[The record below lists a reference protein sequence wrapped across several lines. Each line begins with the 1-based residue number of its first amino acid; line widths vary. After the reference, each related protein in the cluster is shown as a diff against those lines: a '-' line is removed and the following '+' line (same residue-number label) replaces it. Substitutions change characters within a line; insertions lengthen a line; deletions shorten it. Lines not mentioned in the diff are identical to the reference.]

1 MSAPPPARVA
11 IMGGAGA
18 GKSTLARRVGAA
30 LGLPVVHLD
39 RVVFGPGWTRLPVP
53 LARERLKAM
62 LAPGAWVVE
71 GSYGELAD
79 LTLPRADLV
88 IWLDQPAWLRL
99 WRCWRKTRIH
109 RDRPRADRPDD
120 CAERFGLRYVR
131 DILSFGGWSVELESR
146 LVRASGRAPLRLRGD
161 AAVARFAEGLAEAPH
176 S

>member
-1 MSAPPPARVA
+1 VKAAAPARIA

-18 GKSTLARRVGAA
+18 GKSTLARRVGEA

-53 LARERLKAM
+53 LARERLKAL

-79 LTLPRADLV
+79 LTLPNADLV
-88 IWLDQPAWLRL
+88 IWIDQPAWLRL
-99 WRCWRKTRIH
+99 WRSWRKTRIH
-109 RDRPRADRPDD
+109 RGRPRADRPDD
-120 CAERFGLRYVR
+120 SAEGFSLRYAK
-131 DILSFGGWSVELESR
+131 DILSFGRWSPRVESR
-146 LVRASGRAPLRLRGD
+146 LTQASGRPPLRLRGD
-161 AAVARFAEGLAEAPH
+161 AAVARFADGLQRPQ